1 MSKFKYGMCLS
12 DYQKNKEYM
21 HLSRK
26 RSQGKVSEP
35 EHSKATAKIIN
46 SLIKG
51 NFSLL
56 DVGSQTGHFLEHLKE
71 YLKLK

>member
-1 MSKFKYGMCLS
+1 MECVYRTIKKI
-12 DYQKNKEYM
+12 
-21 HLSRK
+21 
-26 RSQGKVSEP
+26 RSICTFQERGLMKSIKP